1 MAISDNATLVAA
13 VKNWLARAD
22 LDSVI
27 PDFITLAESRI
38 NRDLKVRQMLTTV
51 GLTASSREFTLP
63 TDIVSIVRVSAR
75 VSGRDKILEPLASV
89 ANINATDGLAWG
101 YVVEGSVGKVV
112 GGTGSEDITMSYY
125 AKIPAVATSANWL
138 ITNYP
143 DVYLYATLLEASPY
157 LGNDA
162 RVSTWAQG
170 YQSAIDS
177 LNRMDSEARFGGAP
191 RARLDFYAP

>member
-38 NRDLKVRQMLTTV
+38 NRDLKVRQMLTTI

-63 TDIVSIVRVSAR
+63 SDIVSIVRVSAR

-162 RVSTWAQG
+162 RVGTWAQG

>member
-1 MAISDNATLVAA
+1 MAISDNATLTAA

-63 TDIVSIVRVSAR
+63 ADIVSIVRVSAS
-75 VSGRDKILEPLASV
+75 VGGRDKILEPLASV

-112 GGTGSEDITMSYY
+112 GGTGSEDITLSYY

-157 LGNDA
+157 LGSDG
-162 RVSTWAQG
+162 RIGTWAQG
-170 YQSAIDS
+170 YQSAIES
-177 LNRMDSEARFGGAP
+177 LNRMDSESRFGGAP